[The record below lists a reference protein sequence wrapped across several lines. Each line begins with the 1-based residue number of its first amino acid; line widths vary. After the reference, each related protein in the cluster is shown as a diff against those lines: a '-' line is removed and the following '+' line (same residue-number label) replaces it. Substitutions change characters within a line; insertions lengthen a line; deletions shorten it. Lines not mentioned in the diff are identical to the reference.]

1 MESFGAQAQRWA
13 CVPSPALLVD
23 PLGNPQ
29 RPRDQGSP
37 GGAAARESCESS
49 PDGGGKNRPGGPGQ
63 SRGPGART
71 WLLSAGR
78 VRHSAPGGLV
88 SSLSPPVSTL
98 GCGSKREETLGGP
111 PGAAGLL
118 TGTSP
123 PPHPTPTPVQSQAF
137 PGWGEGCT
145 RLNTCSNVGVLS
157 AGWTNKP
164 IFPSVQM
171 ECEYF
176 HS

>member
-1 MESFGAQAQRWA
+1 MLGHLWSLGSWRGRCSQGVESFGAQAQRWA

-111 PGAAGLL
+111 PGQLDFSRGHHLPHIPL
-118 TGTSP
+118 P
-123 PPHPTPTPVQSQAF
+123 PLSRA
-137 PGWGEGCT
+137 
-145 RLNTCSNVGVLS
+145 RLFQGGGRV
-157 AGWTNKP
+157 A
-164 IFPSVQM
+164 QD
-171 ECEYF
+171 
-176 HS
+176 